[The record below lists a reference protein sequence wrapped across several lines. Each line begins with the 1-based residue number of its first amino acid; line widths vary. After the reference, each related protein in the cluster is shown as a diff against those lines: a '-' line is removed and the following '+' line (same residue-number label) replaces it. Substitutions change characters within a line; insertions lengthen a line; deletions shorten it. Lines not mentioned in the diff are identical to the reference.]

1 MTTTGAY
8 VRNPQP
14 AVSAADDTILTE
26 ISNTSYAPGTPE
38 VGVFFVGPPSGRVR
52 LTIGGGFRDNGGA
65 PLDRIFLAPQLFRD
79 SRDGTEVL
87 APSVTFRGYLS
98 LAADTA
104 FQYGSR
110 ISMLENLIPGQL
122 YYLRTMH
129 LVNPGTDPDNA
140 DIAARDIIVIP
151 VP

>member
-14 AVSAADDTILTE
+14 TASAADDTIIANIT
-26 ISNTSYAPGTPE
+26 NTSYAPGTPE
-38 VGVFFVGPPSGRVR
+38 VGVYFVAPPSGRVR
-52 LTIGGGFRDNGGA
+52 LTMGGGFRDNSSG
-65 PLDRIFLAPQLFRD
+65 DRIFYAPQLFRED
-79 SRDGTEVL
+79 SSGTEVL
-87 APSVTFRGYLS
+87 VPSVTFRGYLS
-98 LAADTA
+98 VATDNE

-110 ISMLENLIPGQL
+110 VSMLEDLIPGQR
-122 YYLRTMH
+122 YYLRSMF
-129 LVNPGTDPDNA
+129 LANPGTDPDTA

>member
-8 VRNPQP
+8 VRNPAPTVQ
-14 AVSAADDTILTE
+14 ASDDTILAGLTN
-26 ISNTSYAPGTPE
+26 SSYEAGTPE
-38 VGVFFVGPPSGRVR
+38 VGVFFVAPPSGRVR
-52 LTIGGGFRDNGGA
+52 LTLGGGFRDNGA
-65 PLDRIFLAPQLFRD
+65 TDRDRIFLAPQLFRE
-79 SRDGTEVL
+79 SSDGTEVL
-87 APSVTFRGYLS
+87 SPSVTFRGYLS
-98 LAADTA
+98 VAADLE

-110 ISMLENLIPGQL
+110 VSMLEDLIPGQR

-129 LVNPGTDPDNA
+129 LTSGIDPDSA